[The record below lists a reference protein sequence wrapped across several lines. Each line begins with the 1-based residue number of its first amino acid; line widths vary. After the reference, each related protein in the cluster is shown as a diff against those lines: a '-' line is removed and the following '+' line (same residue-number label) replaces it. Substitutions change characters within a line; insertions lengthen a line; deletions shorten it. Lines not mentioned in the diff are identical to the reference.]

1 MYQQEMKDF
10 PFAEQAPMA
19 WAKTSYDL
27 GKVTQAYRLLYQQR
41 TWAILAIA
49 VAITAFYLP
58 IMILDPL
65 LDLSVGEV
73 VDLSFVYRLILPLLL
88 VWVLV
93 AVWQI
98 KLSRAA
104 KMGLRSN
111 HTVAITIFPDHIHL
125 DSHSDFSAQVWDWRY
140 SDIRKVCSDGEQV
153 VLYGPGAFAMF
164 LLSDLEGNPSQALEL
179 LKGKVKRF
187 SGPTWLTQGRP
198 KGKML
203 TGKPYSRLRTALLV
217 LFVLSCCAVLVGLIL
232 SSYLSASLNAKGFE
246 CFYYGFCLVLPIPL
260 ATFLLGE
267 WGQSRG
273 LPTKK
278 ERIAGAVVTA
288 VLLLLALLFFAVS

>member
-10 PFAEQAPMA
+10 PFEEQAPMA

-41 TWAILAIA
+41 TGVILAIA
-49 VAITAFYLP
+49 VAVTAFYLP
-58 IMILDPL
+58 IAILNPL
-65 LDLSVGEV
+65 MGLSAGEA

-88 VWVLV
+88 IWVLV

-111 HTVAITIFPDHIHL
+111 HTVAMTIFPDHIHL
-125 DSHSDFSAQVWDWRY
+125 DSHSDLSAQVWDWRY

-153 VLYGPGAFAMF
+153 VLYGPGAVAMF
-164 LLSDLEGNPSQALEL
+164 QLSDLEGDASQALEL

-203 TGKPYSRLRTALLV
+203 RGKGFSRLRIALLV

-232 SSYLSASLNAKGFE
+232 SSYFSTHKGFE
-246 CFYYGFCLVLPIPL
+246 YFYCGFCLVLPIPII
-260 ATFLLGE
+260 TFLLGE
-267 WGQSRG
+267 WGQRRG

-288 VLLLLALLFFAVS
+288 VLLLLALLFFAAR